1 LEIEQFRLSTEI
13 LATEPDIHQKELEL
27 DNLRQE
33 LIAATETAR
42 RLFGNEIAEDVEEE
56 ENNNNLVVTDNTNSE
71 LRIRLIQV
79 F

>member
-27 DNLRQE
+27 ENLRQE
-33 LIAATETAR
+33 LIAATETAK
-42 RLFGNEIAEDVEEE
+42 RLFGNEIAEDIEE
-56 ENNNNLVVTDNTNSE
+56 ENNNNLVVTDNTNAE